1 MGDPPE
7 VRTVMRDRRSYLLV
21 VLAVVAVSLTART
34 VTLHWS
40 PLPATLDG
48 FGYAA
53 LARDIVA
60 AGGYPFG
67 SMRADNFVFGGALA
81 GASLLVGE
89 PALVLAQPLV
99 AVVGAVSCL
108 VGVVLAR
115 AVARGQGWSPGR
127 AWLAAA
133 VAGLAL
139 AVEGLFVRRTGVP
152 DEEAVGLLLA
162 VLLALALH
170 RTLDTRRP
178 AWFAVVVLFGLAL
191 PATHTFSSLLAALAA
206 VAVVAAHAPRARV
219 RTLLPGALVA
229 GGFALYV
236 AGYYWFASSVG
247 LSVPYV
253 GRVLSYPGLFVAWVL
268 VLVVGAAWL
277 RGASTLSARAT
288 LLVPVAVGFAVVAG
302 NIIVPVFP
310 GTITSPPVV
319 VALLSAYAIPAALA
333 AWSLPTA
340 ARGPAGP
347 VVVGVLFAPV
357 ASTFFGLTAALRPEY
372 FGIVLRSQTLVHF
385 PALALAAVTVVG
397 IGKRVEG
404 RHLRTAAVV
413 LLLAA
418 ALVTAPVAYVDLDT
432 VAYPSTTTEA
442 EFAGA
447 GFAAE
452 SVDGTWTSEHTLVRV
467 GELYHGA
474 GAGTAEAASWLRG
487 GSCPDRPMLSQR
499 SWTTTGAHLFP
510 AAPATVSTGRYGE
523 MLASRHLVY
532 ATTGPEELAMTLPSG
547 EC

>member
-1 MGDPPE
+1 
-7 VRTVMRDRRSYLLV
+7 MRDRRSYLLV

-253 GRVLSYPGLFVAWVL
+253 SRVLSYPGLFVAWVL

-333 AWSLPTA
+333 A
-340 ARGPAGP
+340 R
-347 VVVGVLFAPV
+347 
-357 ASTFFGLTAALRPEY
+357 
-372 FGIVLRSQTLVHF
+372 
-385 PALALAAVTVVG
+385 
-397 IGKRVEG
+397 
-404 RHLRTAAVV
+404 
-413 LLLAA
+413 
-418 ALVTAPVAYVDLDT
+418 
-432 VAYPSTTTEA
+432 
-442 EFAGA
+442 
-447 GFAAE
+447 
-452 SVDGTWTSEHTLVRV
+452 
-467 GELYHGA
+467 
-474 GAGTAEAASWLRG
+474 
-487 GSCPDRPMLSQR
+487 
-499 SWTTTGAHLFP
+499 
-510 AAPATVSTGRYGE
+510 
-523 MLASRHLVY
+523 
-532 ATTGPEELAMTLPSG
+532 
-547 EC
+547 